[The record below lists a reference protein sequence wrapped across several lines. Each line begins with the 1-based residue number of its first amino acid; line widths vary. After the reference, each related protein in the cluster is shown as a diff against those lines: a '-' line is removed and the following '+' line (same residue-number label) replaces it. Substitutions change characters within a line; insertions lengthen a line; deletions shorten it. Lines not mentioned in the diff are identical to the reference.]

1 MDNSKFTVVIGKLYQ
16 ELSKL
21 KSSGKLQL
29 LNQYIHDKQRLII
42 ISTITGLVIIGSS
55 YGVYYF
61 NSDAIYH
68 VIVDGE
74 EIGIVNDKEIV
85 INWEKEQASKIQ
97 EELKNTNLAL
107 SNEITFKLERKL
119 KTTYDNNQTLESLE
133 KVISFEATGVEIIVD
148 GKAIGVVSNQ
158 EVAEKLINQIK
169 EEYMPTKGLT
179 VMAASIEEDSNNQE
193 TQLNNIEIKE
203 EVTFEEVTVIAEDLL
218 LEEDMFTL
226 LKKGTLEEKIYT
238 VQEGDTI
245 SEVAVKFGLT
255 TDQVY
260 KMNTWLNG
268 ELIHIGDKI
277 VVTAMT
283 PPVTV
288 KTIETTKQTERIPYN
303 VEYKTDSSMYI
314 NESKVLVK
322 GVEGEKLVE
331 YSFVKENGIIVEET
345 ILDEEIKKDPT
356 SKVVLKGTKI
366 VPTKGSGTIGWP
378 TYGGIITSGYG
389 PRWGTFHYGIDIS
402 GVSDRTI
409 KAADNGTVSF
419 TGYNGG
425 YGNCVI
431 IDHGNGV
438 QTLYGHL
445 STISVSVGTSI
456 AKGQKIGV
464 MGSTGNSYGVHLH
477 FEVIV
482 NGDKKNPINYVGN

>member
-1 MDNSKFTVVIGKLYQ
+1 MDNSKFTGVIGKLYQ

-42 ISTITGLVIIGSS
+42 ISSITGLVIIGSS
-55 YGVYYF
+55 YGIYYF
-61 NSDAIYH
+61 NSDTIYH

-74 EIGIVNDKEIV
+74 EIGIVNDKDIV
-85 INWEKEQASKIQ
+85 INWEEEQANKIKQ
-97 EELKNTNLAL
+97 ELNSTELNVF
-107 SNEITFKLERKL
+107 NEITFKSERKI
-119 KTTYDNNQTLESLE
+119 KTTYDNEQTLTSLGE
-133 KVISFEATGVEIIVD
+133 IIKFETTGVEIIVD
-148 GKAIGVVSNQ
+148 GKVIGVVNNQ
-158 EVAEKLINQIK
+158 EIAENLINQIK
-169 EEYMPTKGLT
+169 EEYMPKKGLS
-179 VMAASIEEDSNNQE
+179 VSAASVEDSNSQE
-193 TQLNNIEIKE
+193 IQLNDVEIKE
-203 EVTFEEVTVIAEDLL
+203 EVTFQDVIVNPDEVM

-226 LKKGTLEEKIYT
+226 LKKGTLEEKVYT

-245 SEVAVKFGLT
+245 SGIAARFDLT
-255 TDQVY
+255 TDQIY
-260 KMNTWLNG
+260 KMNTWLSG
-268 ELIHIGDKI
+268 ELIHIGDEI
-277 VVTAMT
+277 VVTALT

-288 KTIETTKQTERIPYN
+288 KTSEITKQTERIPYK
-303 VEYKTDSSMYI
+303 VEYKSDSSMFI

-331 YSFVKENGIIVEET
+331 YSFIKENGIIIEKI
-345 ILDEEIKKDPT
+345 ILDEETIKDPIT
-356 SKVVLKGTKI
+356 KVILKGTKL
-366 VPTKGSGTIGWP
+366 VPTKSSGTIGWP
-378 TYGGIITSGYG
+378 TYGGIITSPYG

-419 TGYNGG
+419 AGYNGG

-431 IDHGNGV
+431 INHENGI

-464 MGSTGNSYGVHLH
+464 MGNTGNSYGVHLH

-482 NGDKKNPINYVGN
+482 NGEKKNPINYVGN